1 MAVPVDAR
9 AASGMGLGLLA
20 RRTLAR
26 RGLRPPRSHTD
37 AARSGLAELELE
49 LVALLLR
56 GPLCARDR
64 EIESLA
70 IRLELLGEVLH
81 ELLVAAWAEQSD
93 GRWGS
98 AAVRRVPGEGRVRA
112 CAVCAGRVW
121 RVSLLPVLRDGH
133 GGGRARL
140 RGGGRLRHVVDYD
153 VCARAGGGSTRE
165 QAVAV
170 TICREKGEWDGAEG
184 RVRRRA
190 GRRRGWQRR
199 RVGPHAAGRAAV
211 VRGGGGRIFLLCR
224 SVCDVCARRTLC
236 TPRVAAG
243 CRKRAVAGWAM
254 RRAAPTAAGV
264 GRGRPRG

>member
-1 MAVPVDAR
+1 MC
-9 AASGMGLGLLA
+9 G
-20 RRTLAR
+20 
-26 RGLRPPRSHTD
+26 
-37 AARSGLAELELE
+37 
-49 LVALLLR
+49 
-56 GPLCARDR
+56 
-64 EIESLA
+64 
-70 IRLELLGEVLH
+70 
-81 ELLVAAWAEQSD
+81 
-93 GRWGS
+93 
-98 AAVRRVPGEGRVRA
+98 RVP
-112 CAVCAGRVW
+112 CAGRVW

-140 RGGGRLRHVVDYD
+140 RGGGGLRHVVDYD

-211 VRGGGGRIFLLCR
+211 VRGGGVRIFLLCR

-254 RRAAPTAAGV
+254 RRAAPSGRRGWDAGASEDEFATHTISHRQI
-264 GRGRPRG
+264 GFFFEALCCGS

>member
-1 MAVPVDAR
+1 M
-9 AASGMGLGLLA
+9 
-20 RRTLAR
+20 
-26 RGLRPPRSHTD
+26 
-37 AARSGLAELELE
+37 
-49 LVALLLR
+49 
-56 GPLCARDR
+56 
-64 EIESLA
+64 
-70 IRLELLGEVLH
+70 
-81 ELLVAAWAEQSD
+81 
-93 GRWGS
+93 
-98 AAVRRVPGEGRVRA
+98 RA
-112 CAVCAGRVW
+112 CAVCAGRVGGCHFFPFF
-121 RVSLLPVLRDGH
+121 VMVMEVGEPGFGEVEDFAMLLIMTS
-133 GGGRARL
+133 AR
-140 RGGGRLRHVVDYD
+140 
-153 VCARAGGGSTRE
+153 ARAGGGSTRE